1 MIGSNCS
8 LDIADVA
15 LDNPPEGPVF
25 MDPVQNIGALSSWLR
40 PATAV
45 ARRSKFFARMHKAT
59 NDKIKMRNL
68 LMADYEDMLHELN
81 QMPQESKNRLNA
93 VLEYLR
99 LARIDVRDTGRNFSI
114 KTKEIRRVGAD
125 GIERLFQP
133 ELSKPDQ
140 VLKLNA
146 EETRMLRGIR
156 DYLDS
161 RYTLNAKSILAA
173 LGYNGEY
180 SKNGITESVE
190 DDEFRNELLRLYN
203 AIEEKRLVSYIPF
216 MRSGDT
222 RIMVYGPDGTIDTG
236 AFFMLDSMQWLKDM
250 VGPKAAQL
258 IPDPK
263 INQKIAEI
271 EKRYP
276 ASAGF
281 KVVVSRRAAD
291 MNDRLSID
299 DLSSLDKLMN
309 LMDANAGKIIKDYF
323 DRTMGGMFSQETIG
337 GLSAQNAGDIAR
349 GVIADLPKSVRSV
362 LMEDLIVGFMKQ
374 AREIPGYDTNFTD
387 RLLDYNRIVA
397 STVSH
402 RMYREEYSKAFD
414 DLKRNVG
421 DAERKYA
428 EGWDEYVDT
437 PEHVVWRALRTIGF
451 FNSMWG
457 SVASSAVNAMSV
469 WTVTAPQMTIMK
481 GSAGLDIY
489 KMSAQVIAGFR
500 GQVGYGM
507 HVDPYAIPGLTDEE
521 REALIL
527 ANKRGTVRA
536 QMNPELMGVES
547 DAMASRGGAIKRTA
561 SRYFQYG
568 SSVISVT
575 EEMNKAAAFIVAYRY
590 AQDPKALK
598 NWKEAYKENERAKI
612 IIEEGSNPFDV
623 AEFMV
628 ETATFMGGQIE
639 KPPVMRGAGGVLLQ
653 FSQYALQ
660 TMFLLSENLR
670 KQGPRGKVAA
680 MFTIMT
686 MWTVAGLLYAIPF
699 GDDAINIF
707 QYLYNLFAKN
717 KLDFRTEAQMMLAE
731 MFGGGPDARRD
742 AEAIFRG
749 PSRALF
755 GLNISE
761 RIGFTSLVPEF
772 GDGLSIVPAI
782 STSVLKIQEYLD
794 RRNSGVQPISAYVA
808 AVSPVIGKGPSD
820 ILKGFVQY
828 PLEGLRTRYGTL
840 IKPAEE
846 MDFPEQ
852 LKRAFGFQSAD
863 IARRQQARQSVTEI
877 SKATQNAE
885 RNNTL
890 RLSKMLADVI
900 KAENAGQ
907 KAKAEKIRAE
917 FDKELQVIVDQFQ
930 KDLDSG
936 NMAKA
941 VRPPTTQ
948 TLKEAMMTELHP
960 GLRLDNVGK
969 MKRAA
974 AIEAYRAAMV
984 EDDEDGLLPPEE
996 EEGAGEEPLP
1006 QFRDGGAVRRY
1017 QDGGLVAPGNID
1029 LHKRPVVKNSDGS
1042 ISTVK
1047 SRSFG
1052 FDEGEVLL
1060 PTVSDDGRIM
1070 TDDEAVD
1077 QYRKTGKHLGIFKT
1091 PEAATAYAKK
1101 LHEEQEKEYVK

>member
-15 LDNPPEGPVF
+15 LKNPPEAPVF
-25 MDPVQNIGALSSWLR
+25 LDPVQNIGALSSWLR

-45 ARRSKFFARMHKAT
+45 ARSSRFFARMHKAT
-59 NDKIKMRNL
+59 NEKIKMRNL
-68 LMADYEDMLHELN
+68 LMADYEGMLHELG
-81 QMPQESKNRLNA
+81 QLPQESKNKINA
-93 VLEYLR
+93 VAEYLR
-99 LARIDVRDTGRNFSI
+99 LSRTAVRDTGRDFAI
-114 KTKEIRRVGAD
+114 VTREIRREGAD
-125 GIERLFQP
+125 GVERRLSP
-133 ELSKPDQ
+133 ALSKPGQ
-140 VLKLNA
+140 TLKLDAN
-146 EETRMLRGIR
+146 ETRMFHEMRE
-156 DYLDS
+156 YLDS
-161 RYTLNAKSILAA
+161 RYTLNAKSQLAA
-173 LGYNGEY
+173 LGYDGEY
-180 SKNGITESVE
+180 SRKGIEQGVE
-190 DDEFRNELLRLYN
+190 DDTFRDELLRLFD
-203 AIEEKRLVSYIPF
+203 AIESQRLTSYIPF

-236 AFFMLDSMQWLKDM
+236 AFYMLDSMQWLKEL
-250 VGPKAAQL
+250 VGPKIAKT
-258 IPDPK
+258 IPDPGVNK
-263 INQKIAEI
+263 KIAEI
-271 EKRYP
+271 QKKYP
-276 ASAGF
+276 ASEGY

-291 MNDRLSID
+291 VNERLSID

-309 LMDANAGKIIKDYF
+309 LMDANAGKIIKNYF
-323 DRTMGGMFSQETIG
+323 DRTMGGMFSEETVG
-337 GLSAQNAGDIAR
+337 GLSAANAAQVAR
-349 GVIADLPKSVRSV
+349 GVIADLPQSVRSV
-362 LMEDLIVGFMKQ
+362 LMQDLISSFMKQ
-374 AREIPGYDTNFTD
+374 SRDIPGYDTNFTD

-402 RMYREEYSKAFD
+402 RMYREEYSEAFD

-437 PEHVVWRALRTIGF
+437 PEHVMWRGLRTIGF

-481 GSAGLDIY
+481 GSAGLDVY

-500 GQVGYGM
+500 GQIGYGM

-521 REALIL
+521 REALVL

-547 DAMASRGGAIKRTA
+547 EVMASRGGGIKQAA

-590 AQDPKALK
+590 AKDAKALK
-598 NWKEAYKENERAKI
+598 NWKEAYGENERAKI
-612 IIEEGSNPFDV
+612 IMKEGSNPFDV

-686 MWTVAGLLYAIPF
+686 MWTVAGLLFAIPF

-707 QYLYNLFAKN
+707 QYIYN
-717 KLDFRTEAQMMLAE
+717 KLNGTKLDMRTEAQLMLAD
-731 MFGGGPDARRD
+731 MFGGDEDARRD

-749 PSRALF
+749 PSRSLLN
-755 GLNISE
+755 LNISE
-761 RIGFTSLVPEF
+761 RIGFTSIIPEF
-772 GDGLSIVPAI
+772 QDGLGIVPAI

-794 RRNSGVQPISAYVA
+794 RRASGVQPIGAYVA
-808 AVSPVIGKGPSD
+808 AVSPFIGKGPSD

-828 PLEGLRTRYGTL
+828 PQEGVRTRYGTL
-840 IKPAEE
+840 VKPAEE
-846 MDFPEQ
+846 MGFFEEQ
-852 LKRAFGFQSAD
+852 LPRAGGFQTAD
-863 IARRQQARQSVTEI
+863 IARRQQAKMAAKEI
-877 SKATQNAE
+877 NESTRNAE

-890 RLSKMLADVI
+890 RLSKLLADAV

-907 KAKAEKIRAE
+907 NAKAEKIRAE
-917 FDKELQVIVDQFQ
+917 FEKEMALIVDAFQ
-930 KDLDSG
+930 SNIEAGK
-936 NMAKA
+936 MEKA
-941 VRPPTTQ
+941 VKPPSSQ
-948 TLKEAMMTELHP
+948 TLREAMMSELYP
-960 GLRLDNVGK
+960 GMKLDRVGK
-969 MKRAA
+969 LKQKAV
-974 AIEAYRAAMV
+974 IDVYRGIMV
-984 EDDEDGLLPPEE
+984 EDDEDDLIPEEDEYEEE
-996 EEGAGEEPLP
+996 EEG
-1006 QFRDGGAVRRY
+1006 
-1017 QDGGLVAPGNID
+1017 GLDPA
-1029 LHKRPVVKNSDGS
+1029 
-1042 ISTVK
+1042 
-1047 SRSFG
+1047 
-1052 FDEGEVLL
+1052 LL
-1060 PTVSDDGRIM
+1060 
-1070 TDDEAVD
+1070 E
-1077 QYRKTGKHLGIFKT
+1077 
-1091 PEAATAYAKK
+1091 
-1101 LHEEQEKEYVK
+1101 

>member
-15 LDNPPEGPVF
+15 LDNPPAAPVF

-59 NDKIKMRNL
+59 NDKMKMRNL
-68 LMADYEDMLHELN
+68 LMADYEEMLHELG
-81 QMPQESKNRLNA
+81 QLPKESKKKINA
-93 VLEYLR
+93 VVEYLR
-99 LARIDVRDTGRNFSI
+99 LSRTPVRDTGRNLSI
-114 KTKEIRRVGAD
+114 KTREIRREGAD
-125 GIERLFQP
+125 GIERRVSP
-133 ELSKPDQ
+133 ALSKPGET
-140 VLKLNA
+140 LKLDAN
-146 EETRMLRGIR
+146 ETRMLHEMRE
-156 DYLDS
+156 YLDS
-161 RYTLNAKSILAA
+161 RYTLNAKSQLAA

-180 SKNGITESVE
+180 SRNAIEREVE
-190 DDEFRNELLRLYN
+190 DDTFRDELLRLFD
-203 AIEEKRLVSYIPF
+203 AIESQRLTSYIPF

-222 RIMVYGPDGTIDTG
+222 RIMVYGPDGTIDSG
-236 AFFMLDSMQWLKDM
+236 AFFMLDSMQWLKDL
-250 VGPKAAQL
+250 VGPKIAKT
-258 IPDPK
+258 IPDP
-263 INQKIAEI
+263 NVNAKIAEI
-271 EKRYP
+271 QKKYP
-276 ASAGF
+276 ASEGY

-299 DLSSLDKLMN
+299 DLSSLDKLLG
-309 LMDANAGKIIKDYF
+309 LMDANAGKIIKNYF
-323 DRTMGGMFSQETIG
+323 DRTMGGMFSDETIG
-337 GLSAQNAGDIAR
+337 GLSAENAQQVAR
-349 GVIADLPKSVRSV
+349 GVIAGLPQSVRSV
-362 LMEDLIVGFMKQ
+362 LMEDLISSFMKQ
-374 AREIPGYDTNFTD
+374 SRDIPGYDTNFTD

-402 RMYREEYSKAFD
+402 RMYREEYAEAFD

-421 DAERKYA
+421 EAEKKYA

-437 PEHVVWRALRTIGF
+437 PEHVMWRALRTIGF

-481 GSAGLDIY
+481 GSAGLDVY

-521 REALIL
+521 REALVF
-527 ANKRGTVRA
+527 ANKRGTVRS
-536 QMNPELMGVES
+536 QMNPELMGIES
-547 DAMASRGGAIKRTA
+547 EVMASRGGGIKQTA

-590 AQDPKALK
+590 AKDPKALR

-686 MWTVAGLLYAIPF
+686 MWTVAGLLFAIPF

-707 QYLYNLFAKN
+707 QWIYNKYN
-717 KLDFRTEAQMMLAE
+717 GTKLDMRTESQMMLAE
-731 MFGGGPDARRD
+731 MFGGDEDARRD

-749 PSRALF
+749 PSRSLV

-761 RIGFTSLVPEF
+761 RIGFTSMIPEF
-772 GDGLSIVPAI
+772 EDGLGIVPAI

-794 RRNSGVQPISAYVA
+794 RRASGVQPIGAYVA
-808 AVSPVIGKGPSD
+808 AVSPFIGKGPTD
-820 ILKGFVQY
+820 LLKGFVQY
-828 PLEGLRTRYGTL
+828 PQEGVRTRYGTL

-846 MDFPEQ
+846 MDFFTEQ
-852 LKRAFGFQSAD
+852 LPRGTGFQSAG
-863 IARRQQARQSVTEI
+863 IAREMQARQAAKNVNESTRG
-877 SKATQNAE
+877 AE

-890 RLSKMLADVI
+890 RLGKMLADAV
-900 KAENAGQ
+900 KADNAGQ
-907 KAKAEKIRAE
+907 RAKAEKIRME
-917 FDKELQVIVDQFQ
+917 FDKEMQ
-930 KDLDSG
+930 KISEKYAAEIEAG
-936 NMAKA
+936 NMEDAIK
-941 VRPPTTQ
+941 PPSSQ
-948 TLKEAMMTELHP
+948 TLKKAIMAELYP
-960 GLRLDNVGK
+960 GMKLDRVGK
-969 MKRAA
+969 MKRP
-974 AIEAYRAAMV
+974 AIEDIYRTIRV
-984 EDDEDGLLPPEE
+984 EDEEEE
-996 EEGAGEEPLP
+996 EEGG
-1006 QFRDGGAVRRY
+1006 
-1017 QDGGLVAPGNID
+1017 ID
-1029 LHKRPVVKNSDGS
+1029 PA
-1042 ISTVK
+1042 
-1047 SRSFG
+1047 F
-1052 FDEGEVLL
+1052 
-1060 PTVSDDGRIM
+1060 
-1070 TDDEAVD
+1070 
-1077 QYRKTGKHLGIFKT
+1077 
-1091 PEAATAYAKK
+1091 PE
-1101 LHEEQEKEYVK
+1101 

>member
-8 LDIADVA
+8 LDITDVA
-15 LDNPPEGPVF
+15 LDNPPEAPVF

-59 NDKIKMRNL
+59 NDKMKMRNL
-68 LMADYEDMLHELN
+68 LMADYEEMLHELG
-81 QMPQESKNRLNA
+81 QLPKESKQKINA
-93 VLEYLR
+93 VVEYLR
-99 LARIDVRDTGRNFSI
+99 LSRTPVRDTGRNLSI
-114 KTKEIRRVGAD
+114 KTREIRREGAD
-125 GIERLFQP
+125 GIERRVSP
-133 ELSKPDQ
+133 ALSKPGET
-140 VLKLNA
+140 LKLDAN
-146 EETRMLRGIR
+146 ETRMLHEMRE
-156 DYLDS
+156 YLDS
-161 RYTLNAKSILAA
+161 RYTLNAKSQLAA

-180 SKNGITESVE
+180 SRNAIERGV
-190 DDEFRNELLRLYN
+190 DDDTFRDELLRLFD
-203 AIEEKRLVSYIPF
+203 AIESQRLTSYIPF

-222 RIMVYGPDGTIDTG
+222 RIMVYGPDGTIDSG
-236 AFFMLDSMQWLKDM
+236 AFYMLDSMQWLKDL
-250 VGPKAAQL
+250 VGPKIAKT
-258 IPDPK
+258 IPDP
-263 INQKIAEI
+263 NVNAKIAEI
-271 EKRYP
+271 QKKYP
-276 ASAGF
+276 ASDGY

-299 DLSSLDKLMN
+299 DLSSLDKLLG
-309 LMDANAGKIIKDYF
+309 LMDANAGKIIKNYF
-323 DRTMGGMFSQETIG
+323 DRTMGGMFSDETVG
-337 GLSAQNAGDIAR
+337 GLSAANAEQVAR
-349 GVIADLPKSVRSV
+349 GVIAGLPQSVRSV
-362 LMEDLIVGFMKQ
+362 LMEDLISGFMKQ
-374 AREIPGYDTNFTD
+374 SRDIPGYDTNFTD

-402 RMYREEYSKAFD
+402 RMYREEYAEAFD

-421 DAERKYA
+421 EAEKKYA

-437 PEHVVWRALRTIGF
+437 PEHVMWRALRTIGF

-481 GSAGLDIY
+481 GSAGLDVY

-521 REALIL
+521 REALVL
-527 ANKRGTVRA
+527 ANKRGTVRS
-536 QMNPELMGVES
+536 QMNPELMGIES
-547 DAMASRGGAIKRTA
+547 EVMASRGGGIKQTA

-590 AQDPKALK
+590 AKDPKALK

-686 MWTVAGLLYAIPF
+686 MWTVAGLLFAIPF

-707 QYLYNLFAKN
+707 QWIYNKYN
-717 KLDFRTEAQMMLAE
+717 GTKLDMRTESQMMLAE
-731 MFGGGPDARRD
+731 MFGGDEDARRD

-749 PSRALF
+749 PSRSLV

-761 RIGFTSLVPEF
+761 RIGFTSMIPEF
-772 GDGLSIVPAI
+772 EDGLGIVPAI

-794 RRNSGVQPISAYVA
+794 RRASGVQPIGAYVA
-808 AVSPVIGKGPSD
+808 AVSPFIGKGPTD
-820 ILKGFVQY
+820 LLKGFVQY
-828 PLEGLRTRYGTL
+828 PQEGVRTRYGTL

-846 MDFPEQ
+846 MDFFTEQ
-852 LKRAFGFQSAD
+852 LPRGTGFQSAG
-863 IARRQQARQSVTEI
+863 IAREMQARQAAKNVNESTRG
-877 SKATQNAE
+877 AE

-890 RLSKMLADVI
+890 RLGKMLADAV
-900 KAENAGQ
+900 KADNAGQ
-907 KAKAEKIRAE
+907 RAKAEKIRLE
-917 FDKELQVIVDQFQ
+917 FDKEMQ
-930 KDLDSG
+930 KISKKYAAEIEAG
-936 NMAKA
+936 NMEDAIK
-941 VRPPTTQ
+941 PPSSQ
-948 TLKEAMMTELHP
+948 TLKKAIMAELYP
-960 GLRLDNVGK
+960 GMKLDRVGK
-969 MKRAA
+969 MKRP
-974 AIEAYRAAMV
+974 AIEDIYRTIRV
-984 EDDEDGLLPPEE
+984 EDEE
-996 EEGAGEEPLP
+996 EEGEG
-1006 QFRDGGAVRRY
+1006 
-1017 QDGGLVAPGNID
+1017 
-1029 LHKRPVVKNSDGS
+1029 
-1042 ISTVK
+1042 
-1047 SRSFG
+1047 G
-1052 FDEGEVLL
+1052 FDPAL
-1060 PTVSDDGRIM
+1060 P
-1070 TDDEAVD
+1070 E
-1077 QYRKTGKHLGIFKT
+1077 
-1091 PEAATAYAKK
+1091 
-1101 LHEEQEKEYVK
+1101 